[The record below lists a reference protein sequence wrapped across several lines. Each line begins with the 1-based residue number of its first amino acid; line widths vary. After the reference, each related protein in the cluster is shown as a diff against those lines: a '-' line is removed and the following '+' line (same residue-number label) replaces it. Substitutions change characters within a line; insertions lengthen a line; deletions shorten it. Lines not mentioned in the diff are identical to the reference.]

1 MASTGLLETVN
12 MYTRREADL
21 TNQLSDIVLSIN
33 RASADSLKLL
43 DETSSN
49 KAAVREEYEA
59 GSDAYKEAMAEVQ
72 DDYEYGLAV
81 INQWESELTFEKEN
95 LETQIKATTIAKEGF
110 QAALKQN
117 VTKDHQYG
125 GTGGTGG

>member
-21 TNQLSDIVLSIN
+21 TNQLSDIVVSIN
-33 RASADSLKLL
+33 RASNDSLKLL
-43 DETSSN
+43 DKTSKD
-49 KAAVREEYEA
+49 KADVRKQYEA
-59 GSDAYKEAMAEVQ
+59 GSDAYKEAMDEIK
-72 DDYEYGLAV
+72 DEYETSLAV
-81 INQWESELTFEKEN
+81 INAWESELTIQKEN
-95 LETQIKATTIAKEGF
+95 LETQVKATTVAKEGF

-125 GTGGTGG
+125 GTGGA

>member
-21 TNQLSDIVLSIN
+21 TNQLSDIVVSIN
-33 RASADSLKLL
+33 RASTDSLNLL
-43 DETSSN
+43 TKTSKE
-49 KAAVREEYEA
+49 KADVRKEYEA
-59 GSDAYKEAMAEVQ
+59 GSDAYKAQMEKVQ
-72 DDYEYGLAV
+72 DDYETSLAV
-81 INQWESELTFEKEN
+81 INQWESELTIEKEN
-95 LETQIKATTIAKEGF
+95 LETQIKAATVAKEGF

-125 GTGGTGG
+125 GSGGS

>member
-21 TNQLSDIVLSIN
+21 TNQLSDIVVSIN
-33 RASADSLKLL
+33 RASTDSLNLL
-43 DETSSN
+43 DKTSKE
-49 KAAVREEYEA
+49 KADVRKQYEA
-59 GSDAYKEAMAEVQ
+59 GTDAYKDAMAEVQ
-72 DDYEYGLAV
+72 DEYEMSLAV
-81 INQWESELTFEKEN
+81 INQWESELTIEKEN
-95 LETQIKATTIAKEGF
+95 LETQIKATTVAKEGF

-125 GTGGTGG
+125 GSGGS

>member
-12 MYTRREADL
+12 MYIRREADL

-33 RASADSLKLL
+33 RASNDSLKLL
-43 DETSSN
+43 DKTSKE
-49 KAAVREEYEA
+49 KADVRKQYEA
-59 GSDAYKEAMAEVQ
+59 GSDAYKNEMDEIK
-72 DDYEYGLAV
+72 DEYETSLAV
-81 INQWESELTFEKEN
+81 INQWESELTVQKEN
-95 LETQIKATTIAKEGF
+95 LETQIKATKTAKEGF

-125 GTGGTGG
+125 GSGGG

>member
-21 TNQLSDIVLSIN
+21 TNQLSDIVVSIN
-33 RASADSLKLL
+33 RASTDSLKLL
-43 DETSSN
+43 EKTGKE
-49 KAAVREEYEA
+49 KADVRKQYEA
-59 GSDAYKEAMAEVQ
+59 GSDAYKKEMDEIK
-72 DDYEYGLAV
+72 DEYETSLAV
-81 INQWESELTFEKEN
+81 INQWESELTIQKEN
-95 LETQIKATTIAKEGF
+95 IETQIKATTVAKEGF

-125 GTGGTGG
+125 GTGGS

>member
-21 TNQLSDIVLSIN
+21 TNQLSDIVVSIN
-33 RASADSLKLL
+33 RASTDSLNLL
-43 DETSSN
+43 QKTS
-49 KAAVREEYEA
+49 KEKTDVRKQYEA
-59 GSDAYKEAMAEVQ
+59 GTDAYKDAMAEIQ
-72 DDYEYGLAV
+72 DEYETSLAV
-81 INQWESELTFEKEN
+81 INQWESELTVQKEN
-95 LETQIKATTIAKEGF
+95 IETELKASTTAKEGF

-125 GTGGTGG
+125 GSGGS